1 MSHPPFNHNPHVY
14 GGVDPA
20 ARVTV
25 EQGVS
30 ENGDP
35 TDSLVVRSDVARPA
49 DEEAAEPTTADQ
61 QPGDSGTVAATEDAD
76 AQSDEDADVDVNGD
90 GKVDG
95 YEVFTKA
102 DLVTE
107 CEARGLATSGNKP
120 DLVRRLQDAD
130 AAKAAEL
137 GA

>member
-1 MSHPPFNHNPHVY
+1 MTMSSHPPFNHNPHVY

-20 ARVTV
+20 KRVIV

-35 TDSLVVRSDVARPA
+35 TDSLVVHSDVARPA
-49 DEEAAEPTTADQ
+49 DEEAAEPTTVEHRPAD
-61 QPGDSGTVAATEDAD
+61 DTGTANAD

-90 GKVDG
+90 GKMDG
-95 YEVFTKA
+95 YEVFSKA
-102 DLVTE
+102 DLVAE

-130 AAKAAEL
+130 AAKAAEPSS
-137 GA
+137 

>member
-20 ARVTV
+20 KRVTV

-35 TDSLVVRSDVARPA
+35 TDSLVVHSDVARPA
-49 DEEAAEPTTADQ
+49 DEEAAEPATVEQ
-61 QPGDSGTVAATEDAD
+61 QPADDTAANAD
-76 AQSDEDADVDVNGD
+76 DQSDEDADVDVDGD
-90 GKVDG
+90 GKMDG

-102 DLVTE
+102 DLVAE
-107 CEARGLATSGNKP
+107 CERRALSTAGNKP

-130 AAKAAEL
+130 AAKAAEPSS
-137 GA
+137 